1 MATCYLSLGSNLG
14 NKQATLLF
22 AVEKLEYLGHV
33 SALSSYYLT
42 EPWGYQSENL
52 FLNQVVSLETE
63 LEPHTL
69 LKSFQQ
75 IERDAGRLPAT
86 SSHYSDRPLDI
97 DLLFYDERIISDDI
111 LTLPHPKLH
120 LRQFVLVPLIE
131 IAPCLFHPLLHQTME
146 QLLVICPDTTTV
158 IRQTI

>member
-63 LEPHTL
+63 LEPYTL

-131 IAPCLFHPLLHQTME
+131 IAPCLFHPLLHQTMG